1 MKKIE
6 LLIDND
12 KQLVKRGKEIFDNA
26 FSSKEQVN
34 VIKGNLG
41 RTDSFLNRI
50 HVSNQLFEK
59 VGAVALILNN
69 DTNEW
74 MEVFCILDSALKGN
88 DIRVTETIFNDM
100 QLEKCSGVS
109 LLAYKSLSFSKIIRQ
124 KVDQIKEG
132 NIVISQALINEMDPN
147 FFNSGY
153 KLYSLYNTSTGEN
166 IIIKKKHIKF
176 DDKLDK
182 NTIRISNLQRTFLG
196 FEGRDY
202 IPEIVWSQLM
212 DRCQNDPRMNDIIN
226 VYDKN
231 THKVIKSDQIKEK
244 EITKLINDMLGTKLV
259 LSPIIESVAPR
270 SDRRSPIR
278 VVTDFYV
285 GKSTIL
291 LTAKR
296 PYEIDE
302 GKDIVRMSKNSMN
315 LLGISSMDTVRIT
328 YRNKTISSR
337 VLELEEKEAFAKT
350 NPPMSGDVVI
360 GIPVNLRKRLGINN
374 VNSSVKV
381 DRDTPFIF
389 RRSFN
394 EQIVPI
400 LITLFTSLLTWS
412 VFDWRPAVI
421 SLAALPVVVYFNLSS
436 KRNSRLK

>member
-6 LLIDND
+6 LLIDNE
-12 KQLVKRGKEIFDNA
+12 KLLVKRGKEIFDDA
-26 FSSKEQVN
+26 FTSRKQVN

-59 VGAVALILNN
+59 VGAVALIYNY
-69 DTNEW
+69 DTEQW
-74 MEVFCILDSALKGN
+74 MEVFCILDKELKGN
-88 DIRVTETIFNDM
+88 DIRVTETIFNEISID
-100 QLEKCSGVS
+100 EGDIS
-109 LLAYKSLSFSKIIRQ
+109 LIKYNSLSFSKIIRQ
-124 KVDQIKEG
+124 KVDQIKED
-132 NIVISQALINEMDPN
+132 NIVISQALIDEMDPN

-212 DRCQNDPRMNDIIN
+212 DRYQNDPRMNDILS

-231 THKVIKSDQIKEK
+231 TRKVIKPDQIKEK
-244 EITKLINDMLGTKLV
+244 ETTKLINEMLGTKLV

-270 SDRRSPIR
+270 SDRRSIIR

-328 YRNKTISSR
+328 YRNKTVASR

-350 NPPMSGDVVI
+350 NPPLSGDIVI
-360 GIPVNLRKRLGINN
+360 GLPVNLRKRLGINN

-400 LITLFTSLLTWS
+400 LLTLFTSLLTLNL
-412 VFDWRPAVI
+412 FDWKPAVI

-436 KRNSRLK
+436 KRNTRLK

>member
-12 KQLVKRGKEIFDNA
+12 KLLVKRGKEVFDNA
-26 FSSKEQVN
+26 FTSREQVN
-34 VIKGNLG
+34 VIKGNLS

-59 VGAVALILNN
+59 VGAVALIYNH
-69 DTNEW
+69 DTEQW
-74 MEVFCILDSALKGN
+74 MEVFCILDNELNGN
-88 DIRVTETIFNDM
+88 DIRVTETINTELS
-100 QLEKCSGVS
+100 LEDASGVS
-109 LLAYKSLSFSKIIRQ
+109 LLVYKSLSFSKIMRQ
-124 KVDQIKEG
+124 KVDQIKED
-132 NIVISQALINEMDPN
+132 NIVISEELMNEIDPHN
-147 FFNSGY
+147 AY

-166 IIIKKKHIKF
+166 MIIKKKHIKF
-176 DDKLDK
+176 DKGLDK
-182 NTIRISNLQRTFLG
+182 STIRISNLQRTFLG

-212 DRCQNDPRMNDIIN
+212 SRCKDSEDMAQILK

-231 THKVIKSDQIKEK
+231 THKVIKSEQVQEK
-244 EITKLINDMLGTKLV
+244 DITKLINKMLGTKLM
-259 LSPIIESVAPR
+259 LCPIIESVAPR

-278 VVTDFYV
+278 VITDFYV

-360 GIPVNLRKRLGINN
+360 GIPVNLRKKLGINN

-389 RRSFN
+389 RKSFN
-394 EQIVPI
+394 EQLVPI

>member
-6 LLIDND
+6 LLIDNE
-12 KQLVKRGKEIFDNA
+12 KLLVKRGKEIFGNA
-26 FSSKEQVN
+26 FTSREQVN
-34 VIKGNLG
+34 VIKGNLS

-59 VGAVALILNN
+59 VGAVALIYNH
-69 DTNEW
+69 DTEQW
-74 MEVFCILDSALKGN
+74 MEVFCALDNELKGN
-88 DIRVTETIFNDM
+88 DTRVTETINTEM
-100 QLEKCSGVS
+100 SLEDASGVS
-109 LLAYKSLSFSKIIRQ
+109 LLVYKSLSFTKIMRQ
-124 KVDQIKEG
+124 KVDHIKED
-132 NIVISQALINEMDPN
+132 NIVISEELMNEIDPHN
-147 FFNSGY
+147 AY

-166 IIIKKKHIKF
+166 MIIKKKHIKF
-176 DDKLDK
+176 DKGLDK

-212 DRCQNDPRMNDIIN
+212 SRCKDSEEMAQILK

-231 THKVIKSDQIKEK
+231 THKVIKPDQVQEK
-244 EITKLINDMLGTKLV
+244 DITKLINKMLGTKLM
-259 LSPIIESVAPR
+259 LCPIIESVAPR

-278 VVTDFYV
+278 VITDFYV

-291 LTAKR
+291 LAAKR

-360 GIPVNLRKRLGINN
+360 GIPVNLRKKLGINN

-389 RRSFN
+389 RKSFN
-394 EQIVPI
+394 EQLVPI

>member
-1 MKKIE
+1 MKRTDI
-6 LLIDND
+6 LIDND
-12 KQLVKRGKEIFDNA
+12 KILVKRGNKTFANA
-26 FSSKEQVN
+26 FMRKEQVN
-34 VIKGNLG
+34 VIKPYLS

-59 VGAVALILNN
+59 VGSIAVVLNN
-69 DTNEW
+69 STDEW
-74 MEVFCILDSALKGN
+74 MEVFCISDKELKGN
-88 DIRVTETIFNDM
+88 DIRVTETIFNEISID
-100 QLEKCSGVS
+100 EGDIS
-109 LLAYKSLSFSKIIRQ
+109 LIKYNSLSFSKIVRQ
-124 KVDQIKEG
+124 KIEQIKED
-132 NIVISQALINEMDPN
+132 NIVISKALIDAIDPN
-147 FFNSGY
+147 FFNNEF
-153 KLYSLYNTSTGEN
+153 KLYSLYNTTTGEN
-166 IIIKKKHIKF
+166 IIIKKKHIIVDESLGK
-176 DDKLDK
+176 D
-182 NTIRISNLQRTFLG
+182 TIRISNLQRTFLG

-202 IPEIVWSQLM
+202 IPEIVWSQLI
-212 DRCQNDPRMNDIIN
+212 DRCQNDPRMNDVLG

-231 THKVIKSDQIKEK
+231 TRKVIKPDQIKEK

-259 LSPIIESVAPR
+259 LCPIIESVAPR
-270 SDRRSPIR
+270 SDRRSIIR

-328 YRNKTISSR
+328 YRNKTVTSR

-350 NPPMSGDVVI
+350 NPPLSGDVVI
-360 GIPVNLRKRLGINN
+360 GIPVNLRKKLGINN

-400 LITLFTSLLTWS
+400 LLTLFTSLFTLNL
-412 VFDWRPAVI
+412 FDWKPAVI